1 MRFSRSAAVAV
12 AAAALPVAFA
22 QTFTDCNPT
31 EKSCPSDPGLNA
43 ASFSADFTQG
53 SSANTSFSAAAYS
66 TINYGPLGMEFTIS
80 QEKQAPTIQTDF
92 YFLFGRVDVKMRAS
106 PGQGI
111 ISSIVLQ
118 SDDLDEIDWEFVGGD
133 TAQVQSNFFGKGNTT
148 LYNRVQYIKVGTPQD
163 TFHTY
168 SLDWTAERLQYII
181 DGTVVRTLPANDP
194 LTNGGSNYPQTPMRL
209 KLGSWCG
216 GCTGSPEGTVEWA
229 GGKTTFEGAPFN
241 MYVASVN
248 IKNNNPASSYTYG
261 DMSGT
266 WGSIKINGGSGS
278 SESSSSTSSSATTM
292 VTVAPIVNTEVAAST
307 TITGSSY
314 SMNSASV
321 SAQNAF
327 TSGATVS
334 TKVPQPTTKTASL
347 TTPTGNAAA
356 GAPAALTG
364 ASLFGI
370 ALGLFML

>member
-1 MRFSRSAAVAV
+1 MRFSRSTAAAF

-31 EKSCPSDPGLNA
+31 EKSCPSDAGLNA
-43 ASFSADFTQG
+43 ASFSADFTKG

-168 SLDWTAERLQYII
+168 SLDWNADRLQYII
-181 DGTVVRTLPANDP
+181 DGTVVRTLSANDP
-194 LTNGGSNYPQTPMRL
+194 LTNYGSNYPQTPMRL

-216 GCTGSPEGTVEWA
+216 GCSGSPEGTVEWA

-248 IKNNNPASSYTYG
+248 IQNNNPASSYTYG
-261 DMSGT
+261 DLSGT
-266 WGSIKINGGSGS
+266 WKSIKI
-278 SESSSSTSSSATTM
+278 E
-292 VTVAPIVNTEVAAST
+292 VAP
-307 TITGSSY
+307 
-314 SMNSASV
+314 
-321 SAQNAF
+321 
-327 TSGATVS
+327 
-334 TKVPQPTTKTASL
+334 
-347 TTPTGNAAA
+347 
-356 GAPAALTG
+356 APAAALRAPR
-364 ASLFGI
+364 ASRLPPRRRSPSLRSSTPTSSPPPPSSE
-370 ALGLFML
+370 AHTA